1 MINIPNKNPLAVL
14 EDEKVKHIRKSNHME
29 NEMKAMLTKKL
40 NIKLEKMKEFNINEL
55 VKIENDRKEVE
66 QQKIEMDRLRS
77 SFEVMKMDFK
87 RTTELSSSPVIVSPS
102 HSNKSAT
109 STQSALYKKRFT
121 FNVFS

>member
-40 NIKLEKMKEFNINEL
+40 NIKLEKMNEFNINEL